1 MNYSVCVRVRV
12 QNLQIDYD
20 RQTEQLDK
28 EREKAE
34 AAEKQIAELTKRL
47 SGAVTQVVQQTHTQT
62 PAAHT
67 HTTANKLTHPLP
79 TLPSPTH
86 THTH

>member
-1 MNYSVCVRVRV
+1 M

-28 EREKAE
+28 ERGKVE

-47 SGAVTQVVQQTHTQT
+47 SIAVTQVAQQTHSNTSRAHALPLTNKNT
-62 PAAHT
+62 PPNT
-67 HTTANKLTHPLP
+67 HMH
-79 TLPSPTH
+79 
-86 THTH
+86 